1 MPIKVNIDMKP
12 EVLVIAAS
20 PSADVMAQLER
31 LFVCHHLWRQPR
43 DEQAAWLG
51 GIADGVRGVLT
62 TGAIGIDAALL
73 ARLPKLE
80 IVAVNGIGTD
90 AVDLPAARARGIHVT
105 NTPGVLT
112 DDVADL
118 ALTLLLAAARRLP
131 ALDRHVRSGDWE
143 AGKPLV
149 PTRSLRGKV
158 CGIYGFGRIGQA
170 VAARAQAFGMEVR
183 YFQPR
188 AIEGVA
194 APRSESLWAL
204 ASESDYLVVCAPG
217 GAATRHVVDAQV
229 LAALGAEGTLVNI
242 ARGSL
247 VDQQA
252 LIAALRERTLGMAA
266 LDVFDGEPQVPAEL
280 RALEN
285 VVLTPHVGSLTVETR
300 HAMGQLVVD
309 NLRAHFAGLPLLTMV
324 P

>member
-1 MPIKVNIDMKP
+1 
-12 EVLVIAAS
+12 
-20 PSADVMAQLER
+20 
-31 LFVCHHLWRQPR
+31 
-43 DEQAAWLG
+43 
-51 GIADGVRGVLT
+51 
-62 TGAIGIDAALL
+62 
-73 ARLPKLE
+73 
-80 IVAVNGIGTD
+80 
-90 AVDLPAARARGIHVT
+90 
-105 NTPGVLT
+105 
-112 DDVADL
+112 
-118 ALTLLLAAARRLP
+118 
-131 ALDRHVRSGDWE
+131 
-143 AGKPLV
+143 
-149 PTRSLRGKV
+149 
-158 CGIYGFGRIGQA
+158 
-170 VAARAQAFGMEVR
+170 
-183 YFQPR
+183 
-188 AIEGVA
+188 
-194 APRSESLWAL
+194 
-204 ASESDYLVVCAPG
+204 
-217 GAATRHVVDAQV
+217 VVDAQV